1 MLVGQTRFL
10 RVAIVQHVVPADLTK
25 KRMDLVAKP
34 DLDFRV
40 KLKLSLSTIKKD
52 MSKLKPLLKLI
63 KDLER

>member
-1 MLVGQTRFL
+1 M
-10 RVAIVQHVVPADLTK
+10 VPADLTK

-34 DLDFRV
+34 DLDFKV